1 MIKNTKQ
8 LEILLGNK
16 KNINISFQNKL
27 NTKMKVSLETNSFE
41 ELERI
46 ISLFKSMQLEKIEVN
61 YSNTTPTNSI
71 QKGDK
76 TQDPRAL
83 FGIWKEKPRSI
94 EEIRNQNW
102 KRNWEI

>member
-1 MIKNTKQ
+1 
-8 LEILLGNK
+8 
-16 KNINISFQNKL
+16 
-27 NTKMKVSLETNSFE
+27 MKIILETTDFN
-41 ELERI
+41 ELQKI
-46 ISLFKSMQLEKIEVN
+46 ILFIKSLQLEKIEIN
-61 YSNTTPTNSI
+61 YSNTLPTSNI

-83 FGIWKEKPRSI
+83 FGIWKDKPRSI